1 MTDVSDVLR
10 NRMHEP
16 GGLSTTAV
24 VSLLV
29 HAGIGAV
36 LVFGPMTWIS
46 RTVDDRKPVM
56 TISLGG
62 AGTGP
67 QNGGLTSIG
76 ARPVQTIEP
85 ATKPEAVRPPA
96 AKTPEMTVP
105 IAKTAPAKPVK
116 APSKAT
122 ETVAAMP
129 DARGA
134 TLSRGQELQTGFA
147 VAVTGARG
155 QGFGLSTGGGKG
167 LSGTLDVG
175 DFCCPE
181 YLSLIEQKILS
192 AWNQRTEV
200 SGSVIMKFTI
210 QRDGT
215 LTDMSTEQTSGN
227 QELDNNALRALL
239 VTRQLPP
246 LPPGYPNPTLILHL
260 TFRY

>member
-1 MTDVSDVLR
+1 MDVSDVLR
-10 NRMHEP
+10 DRMQEP
-16 GGLSTTAV
+16 GGLSATAA
-24 VSLLV
+24 VSMLL
-29 HAGIGAV
+29 HAGIGAA
-36 LVFGPMTWIS
+36 LIFGPLQWMPHP
-46 RTVDDRKPVM
+46 VDDHRPVM

-85 ATKPEAVRPPA
+85 AAKPEALRPPA

-105 IAKTAPAKPVK
+105 VAKQAPPLKPVK
-116 APSKAT
+116 APPKAT

-129 DARGA
+129 DARGT
-134 TLSRGQELQTGFA
+134 TLSRGQELQTGSA

-181 YLSLIEQKILS
+181 YLALMHEKILTN
-192 AWNQRTEV
+192 WNQRTEV
-200 SGSVIMKFTI
+200 SAAVIMKFTI

-215 LTDMSTEQTSGN
+215 LTDITLEQGSGTL
-227 QELDNNALRALL
+227 ELDNNAKRAII
-239 VTRQLPP
+239 VTKQLPP
-246 LPPGYPNPTLILHL
+246 LPPGYPNPTLIMHL

>member
-1 MTDVSDVLR
+1 VTDVSDVLR
-10 NRMHEP
+10 DRMHEP
-16 GGLSTTAV
+16 GGLSATAG

-29 HAGIGAV
+29 HAGIAAA
-36 LVFGPMTWIS
+36 LVVGPMKWMS
-46 RTVDDRKPVM
+46 RPIDDHKPVM

-67 QNGGLTSIG
+67 QNGGLTAIG
-76 ARPVQTIEP
+76 ARPVQTVEP
-85 ATKPEAVRPPA
+85 ATRPEAVRPPA
-96 AKTPEMTVP
+96 AKAPEMTVP
-105 IAKTAPAKPVK
+105 VAKQVPVK
-116 APSKAT
+116 APPKAT

-129 DARGA
+129 DARGT
-134 TLSRGQELQTGFA
+134 TLSRGKELQNGTA

-181 YLSLIEQKILS
+181 YLALMQEKILS
-192 AWNQRTEV
+192 NWNQRAEIP
-200 SGSVIMKFTI
+200 GNVIMKFTI

-215 LTDMSTEQTSGN
+215 MIEMVLEQPSGN
-227 QELDNNALRALL
+227 QELDNNARRALL

-246 LPPGYPNPTLILHL
+246 LPPGYPNPTLIMHL

>member
-1 MTDVSDVLR
+1 VTDVSDVLR
-10 NRMHEP
+10 DRMHEP
-16 GGLSTTAV
+16 GGLSATAA

-29 HAGIGAV
+29 HAGIGAA
-36 LVFGPMTWIS
+36 LVFGPMKWIA
-46 RTVDDRKPVM
+46 RPADDHRPVM
-56 TISLGG
+56 TISLGS

-67 QNGGLTSIG
+67 QNGGLTAIG

-105 IAKTAPAKPVK
+105 VAKQAPIKPVK
-116 APSKAT
+116 APPKAT
-122 ETVAAMP
+122 ETVEKMP
-129 DARGA
+129 DARGT
-134 TLSRGQELQTGFA
+134 TLSRGEELQTGSA

-175 DFCCPE
+175 DFCCPD
-181 YLSLIEQKILS
+181 YLTLMQEKITS
-192 AWNQRTEV
+192 NWNQRTEV
-200 SGSVIMKFTI
+200 TGAVIMKFTI

-215 LTDMSTEQTSGN
+215 LTDMSLEQGSGN
-227 QELDNNALRALL
+227 QELDNNARRAVQ

-246 LPPGYPNPTLILHL
+246 LPPGYPNSTLVMHL

>member
-1 MTDVSDVLR
+1 MQMS
-10 NRMHEP
+10 
-16 GGLSTTAV
+16 GGLSAPAM
-24 VSLLV
+24 VSLVV

-36 LVFGPMTWIS
+36 LVFGPMKWMS
-46 RTVDDRKPVM
+46 APVEDHRPVM

-67 QNGGLTSIG
+67 ENGGLTAIG

-96 AKTPEMTVP
+96 AQTPAMTVP
-105 IAKTAPAKPVK
+105 VTKQAPIKPVK
-116 APSKAT
+116 APPKAT

-129 DARGA
+129 DARGT
-134 TLSRGQELQTGFA
+134 TLSRGKELQTGTA

-155 QGFGLSTGGGKG
+155 EGFGLSTGGGKG
-167 LSGTLDVG
+167 LGAQLEVG

-181 YLSLIEQKILS
+181 YLALMQQKILS
-192 AWNQRTEV
+192 SWNQKTEV
-200 SGSVIMKFTI
+200 SGNVIMKFTI

-215 LTDMSTEQTSGN
+215 LTDMLLEQPSGN
-227 QELDNNALRALL
+227 QELDNNARRALL

-246 LPPGYPNPTLILHL
+246 LPPGYPNSTLILHL